1 MPGGDPRGFVVFD
14 FEVPREELM
23 RRLSGRRWCPKCQA
37 TYHVTNQPPKRP
49 MICDVCGTGLL
60 QRDDD
65 TEAVVARRLHEYDER
80 TAAAD
85 RLLPHAHADDR
96 RSTAIAP
103 QETVFQDLLQAVEV
117 RA

>member
-37 TYHVTNQPPKRP
+37 TYHVSNNPPKQP
-49 MICDVCGTGLL
+49 MICDVCGTGWCSA
-60 QRDDD
+60 
-65 TEAVVARRLHEYDER
+65 TTTWRRWSSGGCSEYDER
-80 TAAAD
+80 T
-85 RLLPHAHADDR
+85 LPLVEYYRAR
-96 RSTAIAP
+96 TRMIAIDGNRA
-103 QETVFQDLLQAVEV
+103 QDAVFQDLLAAVEV